1 MRGII
6 VLLSVLVC
14 ASAIPAVDLDWEEF
28 KTKYNKQYSLEEDIR
43 RVKIFTENKI
53 KIAEHNKKF
62 NEGIVTFTMGFNK
75 FADMLPEETSYL
87 RGYKRTSN
95 DLIKE
100 GSFFQAAEGVTYPDS
115 VDWRDEGYVTPV
127 KDQGQC
133 GSCWA
138 FSATGSL
145 EGQNFKK
152 TGTLVSLSEQNLVDC
167 VPRCGCYRGGLM
179 IDAFHYV
186 RKNGGIDSED
196 SYPYIA
202 MNGDCSYNSSN
213 IGGTCDGF
221 RFTKPFDENALLA
234 ATATIGPISTA
245 IDASQFSFQFYGG
258 GIYYEEKCSD
268 IALDHGVLVVG
279 YGSENGKDYWLVKN
293 SWGTEWG
300 IDGYIKMSRNRDNNC
315 GIATDPSYPL
325 V

>member
-28 KTKYNKQYSLEEDIR
+28 KIKYNKQYSPEEDIR

-62 NEGIVTFTMGFNK
+62 DEGLVTFTMGINK

-95 DLIKE
+95 SLMKE
-100 GSFFQAAEGVTYPDS
+100 GSFFQAAEGVTYNET

-167 VPRCGCYRGGLM
+167 VPNCYGCDGGLM
-179 IDAFHYV
+179 VDAFHYV
-186 RKNGGIDSED
+186 RINGGIDTED
-196 SYPYIA
+196 SYPYFA
-202 MNGDCSYNSSN
+202 MDGDCSYSSST
-213 IGGTCDGF
+213 IGGTCNGF
-221 RFTKPFDENALLA
+221 RMTKPKDENSLLA

-245 IDASQFSFQFYGG
+245 IDAGHYSFQMYSGG
-258 GIYYEEKCSD
+258 VYYEEHCSETK
-268 IALDHGVLVVG
+268 LDHGVLIVG
-279 YGSENGKDYWLVKN
+279 YGTQNGKDYWLVKN
-293 SWGTEWG
+293 SWGTDWG
-300 IDGYIKMSRNRDNNC
+300 IDGYIKMSRNRRNNC